1 MAASVNDPG
10 TLWTPS
16 ALSRRGLLHGLAGAA
31 ALAALGPCRVA
42 WAGEAQPRKDAAP
55 LTPLKGR
62 IKQSV
67 SKWCFGKIPWAEFC
81 PAILAMGIKGVDL
94 VGPGD
99 FATLKKYGLVAT
111 MISVGGGMSIAKG
124 FNRKENHEMCL
135 AALRKAIEAAAENW
149 YPNVICFSGNRGGL
163 DDATGADNC
172 AEGLKKIAPFAEEK
186 NVTICLELLNS
197 KVDHKGYM
205 ADNTAWAVD
214 VCKMVGSPR
223 VKLLYDIYHMAIMGD
238 KPEEVIP
245 KNIKYIGHFHT
256 GGVPGRNEIDST
268 QTLDYAAIMKV
279 IAATKYDGWVAHE
292 FLPKSKEPLKSLAEA
307 VRICDV

>member
-31 ALAALGPCRVA
+31 ALAALGPGRAA
-42 WAGEAQPRKDAAP
+42 WAGEALPRKEGAL

-111 MISVGGGMSIAKG
+111 MISCGGIAKG
-124 FNRKENHEMCL
+124 FNRKENHESL
-135 AALRKAIEAAAENW
+135 IAALRKAIEAAAGNW

-186 NVTICLELLNS
+186 NVTVCLELLNS
-197 KVDHKGYM
+197 KVDHKDYM

-245 KNIKYIGHFHT
+245 KVIQYIGHFHT

-268 QTLDYAAIMKV
+268 QTLDYAAIMRT